1 MDREEITR
9 IVTDE
14 LADIIKIDKSKITP
28 TSSLI
33 DDLDISS
40 LEILVLIGNLEAKTG
55 VSISQEDTADIETVS
70 DIVDKIMGRKQA

>member
-1 MDREEITR
+1 MNREEITR

-14 LADIIKIDKSKITP
+14 LADIIKIDNSKITP

-70 DIVDKIMGRKQA
+70 DIVDKIMERKQA

>member
-14 LADIIKIDKSKITP
+14 LADIIKIDNSKITP

-70 DIVDKIMGRKQA
+70 DIVDKIMERKQA

>member
-14 LADIIKIDKSKITP
+14 LADIIKIDKSKIAL

-70 DIVDKIMGRKQA
+70 DIVDKIMERKQA

>member
-14 LADIIKIDKSKITP
+14 LADIIKVDKSKITP

-40 LEILVLIGNLEAKTG
+40 LEILVLVGNLEAKTG
-55 VSISQEDTADIETVS
+55 VAITQEDTADIETVS
-70 DIVDKIMGRKQA
+70 DIVDKIMDRKQA

>member
-70 DIVDKIMGRKQA
+70 DIVDKIMERKQA